1 MQNYANI
8 LCNHVAKS
16 GIENR
21 PVSMRAGIVREQPL
35 IRNKIWAFFGLSFL
49 PGVSSELVAGVPVF
63 LDFDEGQL

>member
-1 MQNYANI
+1 
-8 LCNHVAKS
+8 
-16 GIENR
+16 
-21 PVSMRAGIVREQPL
+21 MRAGIVREQPL